1 MKTVVGESTMV
12 RPAAETPSVKLW
24 ISSLDLTAPD
34 FHIQLV
40 YFYRRNGDTNFFDPK
55 VMKDS
60 LSRALVAFYP
70 MAGRF
75 ERGEDGRIVVDCEGQ
90 GALFQE
96 AESDGMID
104 EFGDFA
110 PRIEFME
117 LIPVVDYSLGIQSY
131 PLLIVQ
137 VTYFKCGGVS
147 LGVGLHHRV
156 MDGSSAIHFMN
167 TWSDMARGLD
177 ITLPPFIDRTLFCL
191 QDPPQHVF
199 EHIEYQSD
207 PVVNLP
213 VNLVQ
218 FQSAETET
226 VCSIFKFTR
235 DQLDVLKEKS
245 KEDGIAISYST
256 FEILSGHVW
265 KCVSIARGLLDDQE
279 TKLMVAIDGR
289 ARLQPQL
296 PPGYFGNVVFTTVVI
311 ATAGDIQSKSPSYVS
326 TKIHDALVR
335 MNNDYLKSSV
345 NYLEQHLDVKTR
357 ASYKYSN
364 IRIISWARLPI
375 HDADFGWGRPT
386 HTGPTW
392 IPLEG
397 LCFVLPSPKNDG
409 SLSIIIVL
417 EVEQMKVFSNLLYA
431 I

>member
-1 MKTVVGESTMV
+1 MLAGGPISWKSHKQQLTTTSTMM
-12 RPAAETPSVKLW
+12 AEYVAMYNATCHGMLLRNLIAGLKVVNS
-24 ISSLDLTAPD
+24 ISSPLKLYCDNSTAVNFSNGNSSIGAGLYLDIKYLFVRERVEESNLCIEYIST
-34 FHIQLV
+34 
-40 YFYRRNGDTNFFDPK
+40 K
-55 VMKDS
+55 VM
-60 LSRALVAFYP
+60 LVDP
-70 MAGRF
+70 MTKGLPPKIF
-75 ERGEDGRIVVDCEGQ
+75 EEH
-90 GALFQE
+90 
-96 AESDGMID
+96 
-104 EFGDFA
+104 
-110 PRIEFME
+110 
-117 LIPVVDYSLGIQSY
+117 
-131 PLLIVQ
+131 

-167 TWSDMARGLD
+167 T
-177 ITLPPFIDRTLFCL
+177 C
-191 QDPPQHVF
+191 
-199 EHIEYQSD
+199 
-207 PVVNLP
+207 
-213 VNLVQ
+213 
-218 FQSAETET
+218 
-226 VCSIFKFTR
+226 
-235 DQLDVLKEKS
+235 
-245 KEDGIAISYST
+245 T